1 MTADV
6 RSATCVDTQLYLGGR
21 RAGEGDSAS
30 SSQLPWSGV
39 EVVGL
44 LPKKF
49 YVVRLLYSLRG
60 ELKGINAPGFG

>member
-1 MTADV
+1 M
-6 RSATCVDTQLYLGGR
+6 RG
-21 RAGEGDSAS
+21 SAS

-49 YVVRLLYSLRG
+49 YVGRLLYSLRG